1 MPPKEGK
8 KRANP
13 ALRTST
19 VPPGYDLSAV
29 PKNAK
34 GGVLVTEDE
43 LAAAFAFFDVDGS
56 GKITTSNLRKR
67 LGVFY
72 KNMPAKDY
80 RFLMNNK
87 PELTLDDLKEL
98 LLDNEVTNFDP
109 VAEAFK
115 VYDPEGTGFIDT
127 GVLRSMFESLG
138 FGEVTDEDLMILI
151 ETGDVDKD
159 GKISLS
165 DFRGM
170 LNFNAVD
177 PLAAPGNEALGS
189 GEEAAA
195 AGGAAAE
202 EGGRGAADAGSSSQ
216 QNEEQPASDL

>member
-8 KRANP
+8 KRPNP
-13 ALRTST
+13 ALRASS

-34 GGVLVTEDE
+34 GGVLVSEDE

-87 PELTLDDLKEL
+87 PELTLEDLKEL

-115 VYDPEGTGFIDT
+115 VYDPDGTGFVDT
-127 GVLRSMFESLG
+127 DVLRSMFENLG

-170 LNFNAVD
+170 LDFNAAIEQ
-177 PLAAPGNEALGS
+177 PPP
-189 GEEAAA
+189 EEAETGGKGK
-195 AGGAAAE
+195 AGGDEAAE
-202 EGGRGAADAGSSSQ
+202 EGGGGGAQ
-216 QNEEQPASDL
+216 QQPEE

>member
-8 KRANP
+8 KRPNP
-13 ALRTST
+13 ALRTSS
-19 VPPGYDLSAV
+19 VPSGYDLSAV

-87 PELTLDDLKEL
+87 PELTLEDLKEL

-115 VYDPEGTGFIDT
+115 VYDPDGTGFVDT
-127 GVLRSMFESLG
+127 DVLRSMFENLG
-138 FGEVTDEDLMILI
+138 FGEVTDDDLMILI

-170 LNFNAVD
+170 LDFNAAIEQ
-177 PLAAPGNEALGS
+177 PPPEEAETGSKGKGGGNE
-189 GEEAAA
+189 
-195 AGGAAAE
+195 AAAE
-202 EGGRGAADAGSSSQ
+202 EGGGGG
-216 QNEEQPASDL
+216 EEQQQQPEE